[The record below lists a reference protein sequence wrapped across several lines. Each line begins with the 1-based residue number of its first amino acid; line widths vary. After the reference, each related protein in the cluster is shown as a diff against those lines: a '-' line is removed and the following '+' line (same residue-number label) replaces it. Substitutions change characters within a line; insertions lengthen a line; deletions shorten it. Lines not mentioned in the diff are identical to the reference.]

1 MLGLPPAYWLQAR
14 LAPQRLRLF
23 GSIAVWVGV
32 FGVVAIIG
40 HDLIGWL
47 QTDTDMRRYVW
58 QRMLFVLATTTDLP
72 FGHLTVI
79 GAGLWGIGRR
89 RMRAAPGNA

>member
-1 MLGLPPAYWLQAR
+1 

-23 GSIAVWVGV
+23 GLIALWVGV
-32 FGVVAIIG
+32 FGLLAVVG

-47 QTDTDMRRYVW
+47 QTDSQMRRYVW

-72 FGHLTVI
+72 FGQLAVI
-79 GAGLWGIGRR
+79 GAALWWIGRR
-89 RMRAAPGNA
+89 RMRARPEVS